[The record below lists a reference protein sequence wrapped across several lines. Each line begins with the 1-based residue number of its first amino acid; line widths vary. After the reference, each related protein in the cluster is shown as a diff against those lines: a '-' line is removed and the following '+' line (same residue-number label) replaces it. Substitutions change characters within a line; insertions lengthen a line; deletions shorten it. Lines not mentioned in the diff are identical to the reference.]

1 MLRRIERA
9 WCSLRSVMVQMP
21 TGTGKTY
28 LTACCVREWLKQ
40 HGGEA
45 WIVAHRRE
53 LVSQIQ
59 GSLEGALR
67 SDEGKTEEALS
78 LDIGKRIR
86 TMSIQWLSR
95 HYAEMET
102 KPCLLVIDEAHH
114 ALAKTYKAVI
124 DAYPDAKVLGV
135 TATPCRL
142 TRHGFTDL
150 FDTLL
155 QSWQYERFI
164 AEGRLSLY
172 DYMSVR
178 ADSESQRTVNGLT
191 KRGADGDFSLKE
203 MSEKLDVHP
212 SISRLYDT
220 VKRYADGKKGITYA
234 IDIKHAEHI
243 AAHYRS
249 HGICAVA
256 ISSKTNA
263 EERCQLIEDFRR
275 GEIQVLVNVD
285 LFGEG
290 FDCPDVEFIQLARP
304 TLSLA
309 KFLQQVGRGMRVYDG
324 KKYCLILDNVGSYR
338 LFGLP
343 SDDRDWQAMF
353 EGRIAGKGLLVRDA
367 EMPSMA
373 FEAKHECTKST
384 TADAATEMIMV
395 MTHEGLRSDL
405 NDAYGYRIKP
415 GEDGLMGIIDSE
427 GREVLPYI
435 YNKVEL
441 CPYGFA
447 RLHSRRKVDRMQP
460 WIDLQNGVRFAT
472 KPRIENHGE
481 WAFSTIDGVR
491 FYPRVQTRMMD
502 ERSYVTSDALQYGLE
517 DGLRWNK
524 YYIPPAHPRRIF
536 AFRDEMD
543 QAQLFE
549 DESHSY
555 YIKEWLSPIL
565 KSTTIEAW
573 RLDKRKWKRMVEQFE
588 QRVAEREKNG
598 NFPYPLR
605 ADTSQGYRLCD
616 YQERTM
622 ETRIVRT
629 EKGMY
634 RVMVYDSLH
643 RKWLSKGCFTA
654 VSRAAYGIRVVRDE
668 RGKYLLRT
676 WRFDRFS
683 QTVDPAFDFAELLDD
698 AYLHVNEGGRDYY
711 VDIESKVRFDHKP
724 ELVRIGCVAFQRDGD
739 LYFPFDARLDGKK
752 AYRRGGICS
761 DANVCFLG
769 KQWVVLKDDD
779 SLYAVRLRYCDG
791 KRFIVSKRWGGSA
804 FEGQYL
810 LCYDGK
816 HPAELKA
823 LSKQILMTDALAR

>member
-1 MLRRIERA
+1 
-9 WCSLRSVMVQMP
+9 MVQMP

-59 GSLEGALR
+59 GSLEGALW
-67 SDEGKTEEALS
+67 SDEGETEEALS

-178 ADSESQRTVNGLT
+178 ADSESQRAVNGLT

-309 KFLQQVGRGMRVYDG
+309 KYLQQVGRGMRVYEG

-353 EGRIAGKGLLVRDA
+353 EGRIAGKGVLGREA
-367 EMPSMA
+367 ELATMA
-373 FEAKHECTKST
+373 FDAKRECTRST
-384 TADAATEMIMV
+384 TADVETEMVVV
-395 MTHEGLRSDL
+395 MTHDGLRSDL
-405 NDAYGYRIKP
+405 NDAYGYRIKS
-415 GEDGLMGIIDSE
+415 GEDGLMGVIDSE
-427 GREVLPYI
+427 GREVLPSI

-447 RLHSRRKVDRMQP
+447 RLRSRRKVDRMQP
-460 WIDLQNGVRFAT
+460 WIDLQNGVRFTAR
-472 KPRIENHGE
+472 PRIENHGE
-481 WAFSTIDGVR
+481 WSFSTIDGVR
-491 FYPRVQTRMMD
+491 FYPRLRTRMMD
-502 ERSYVTSDALQYGLE
+502 ERSYVTIDALQYGLE
-517 DGLRWNK
+517 DGLRWSV
-524 YYIPPAHPRRIF
+524 YFIPPTQPRRLFIV
-536 AFRDEMD
+536 RDEMD
-543 QAQLFE
+543 QEQLFE

-555 YIKEWLSPIL
+555 YIKEWFSPAL
-565 KSTTIEAW
+565 KSTTLEAW
-573 RLDKRKWKRMVEQFE
+573 RREKRRWKRMVEQFN
-588 QRVAEREKNG
+588 QRVEERKKNG
-598 NFPYPLR
+598 RFSYPLR

-622 ETRIVRT
+622 DIRIART
-629 EKGMY
+629 ESGLYSAMA
-634 RVMVYDSLH
+634 YDGLH
-643 RKWLSKGCFTA
+643 RKWQAKGFYTA
-654 VSRAAYGIRVVRDE
+654 ISHAAYGIRVVRDD

-683 QTVDPAFDFAELLDD
+683 QTVDPTFDFAELLDD
-698 AYLHVNEGGRDYY
+698 AYLHVSEGGRDYY
-711 VDIESKVRFDHKP
+711 VDVESKVCFDHKP
-724 ELVRIGCVAFQRDGD
+724 ELVRIGCVVFQRDGD
-739 LYFPFDARLDGKK
+739 LYFPFDARLDGRV
-752 AYRRGGICS
+752 AYRRGEICG

-769 KQWVVLKDDD
+769 KHWVVVKDDD
-779 SLYAVRLRYCDG
+779 SLYAVRQRYCDG
-791 KRFIVSKRWGGSA
+791 KRFIVSKWNADST
-804 FEGQYL
+804 FEGSYL
-810 LCYDGK
+810 LSYDGK
-816 HPAELKA
+816 HPVKLRA
-823 LSKQILMTDALAR
+823 LSKQTYMTDAIAR